1 MFHVRKLIITSYR
14 RKKYILWLVI
24 SIIFLVLLSSL
35 ISSISLGEGT
45 MINNNFQHQITEIIG
60 LLFLLYFWSTTI
72 QQFNQNKVMQLLWS
86 KKKEP
91 ISFISQ
97 IRLGIYSVYFLYI
110 ILSCITFSLIHWINI
125 ENIFSYINLL
135 VSWSIILT
143 MILIFSLI
151 TNSYASMIISL
162 IIYSIS
168 YSINFII
175 FSTPIAFQETISYKL
190 LTLIQ
195 YIFPR
200 FDMLYSTNIWI
211 ERLRSLW
218 WNLLYLACIY
228 YLFIYIFLRNYNK

>member
-1 MFHVRKLIITSYR
+1 
-14 RKKYILWLVI
+14 
-24 SIIFLVLLSSL
+24 
-35 ISSISLGEGT
+35 
-45 MINNNFQHQITEIIG
+45 MINNNFQHQVTEIIG
-60 LLFLLYFWSTTI
+60 LLFILYFWSTTI
-72 QQFNQNKVMQLLWS
+72 QQFDQNKVMQLLWS

-110 ILSCITFSLIHWINI
+110 VFSCIAFSLIHWINI
-125 ENIFSYINLL
+125 ENLFSYINLL

-143 MILIFSLI
+143 MILILSLI

-190 LTLIQ
+190 LTITQ